1 MPKHKSVIDQAVVK
15 DQVERAAAAMSILP
29 IEWWSQ
35 WIVFF
40 LEALETHSGDRADR
54 FDLVLTVVA
63 KDIETRQTEGR
74 W

>member
-1 MPKHKSVIDQAVVK
+1 MPGRRGINQAVVK

-40 LEALETHSGDRADR
+40 LESLEARTGDRVEHFDQVLAD
-54 FDLVLTVVA
+54 VA
-63 KDIETRQTEGR
+63 KDLETRQKEGR

>member
-1 MPKHKSVIDQAVVK
+1 MPKYKSDIDQAVVK
-15 DQVERAAAAMSILP
+15 DHVERAAAAMSILP

-40 LEALETHSGDRADR
+40 LESLEARTGDRAEH
-54 FDLVLTVVA
+54 FDQVLADVA